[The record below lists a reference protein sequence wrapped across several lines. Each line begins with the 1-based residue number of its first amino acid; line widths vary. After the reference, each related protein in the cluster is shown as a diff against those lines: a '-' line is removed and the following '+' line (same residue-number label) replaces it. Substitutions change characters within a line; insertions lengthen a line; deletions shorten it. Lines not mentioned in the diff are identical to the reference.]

1 MVSAD
6 YMCDP
11 GAPTRLSLQLVNRRL
26 RAAFTYMGDSDC
38 NTINGCAL
46 PASPMLSSKANNC
59 ERRQWNME
67 EIWKDIDGYEGL
79 YQISN
84 LGNVKSLNYRNQ
96 GIERILTPKCNNAGR
111 LWVELARNG
120 DRKPMLIHRLV
131 AMAFIPNPNGYPQVN
146 HMDENPKNNH
156 VDNLEW
162 CTALYNIQY
171 SLQRHPAAHTKPITR
186 NEPVIQYTK
195 SGQPVRVWENLVSI
209 RHETGWND
217 WHIEECCKGNRKT
230 AKGYI
235 WRYASLD
242 NSGREA
248 AI

>member
-1 MVSAD
+1 
-6 YMCDP
+6 
-11 GAPTRLSLQLVNRRL
+11 
-26 RAAFTYMGDSDC
+26 
-38 NTINGCAL
+38 
-46 PASPMLSSKANNC
+46 
-59 ERRQWNME
+59 ME

-146 HMDENPKNNH
+146 HMDENPKNNR

-162 CTALYNIQY
+162 CTAE
-171 SLQRHPAAHTKPITR
+171 QRQVFAPF
-186 NEPVIQYTK
+186 
-195 SGQPVRVWENLVSI
+195 
-209 RHETGWND
+209 
-217 WHIEECCKGNRKT
+217 RKQ
-230 AKGYI
+230 
-235 WRYASLD
+235 AS
-242 NSGREA
+242 S
-248 AI
+248 